1 MGCKPYFTPIHLQ
14 PFYRKKFGYKEGDY
28 PVTEQVAGESLALPF
43 YNNLKDE
50 EIEYVVDKL
59 KQALNK

>member
-1 MGCKPYFTPIHLQ
+1 M
-14 PFYRKKFGYKEGDY
+14 
-28 PVTEQVAGESLALPF
+28 TEQVAGESLALPF